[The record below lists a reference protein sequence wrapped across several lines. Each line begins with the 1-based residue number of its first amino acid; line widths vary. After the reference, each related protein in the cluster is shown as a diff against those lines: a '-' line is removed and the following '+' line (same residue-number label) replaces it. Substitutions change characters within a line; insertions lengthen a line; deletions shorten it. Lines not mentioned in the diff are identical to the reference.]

1 MPIYDYV
8 CEACGHRLEVMH
20 GVDAP
25 GPASCPA
32 CGARP
37 MRKAFALPAVVFKG
51 SGWAKKDRRSA
62 SRRKAEKAETG
73 AETSDG
79 AKAATGSGDG
89 GKDDG
94 GKDDGG
100 KDDGGKDDA
109 GSASTAKHESGSTT
123 STPAPAGD

>member
-25 GPASCPA
+25 GPATCPA
-32 CGARP
+32 CGASP
-37 MRKAFALPAVVFKG
+37 MRKAIAAPAVVFKG

-62 SRRKAEKAETG
+62 GRKSEKTETG

-79 AKAATGSGDG
+79 ARTSAGPGDG
-89 GKDDG
+89 GSG
-94 GKDDGG
+94 
-100 KDDGGKDDA
+100 DA
-109 GSASTAKHESGSTT
+109 GSATATARKDSSASP

>member
-94 GKDDGG
+94 GKDD
-100 KDDGGKDDA
+100 A

>member
-62 SRRKAEKAETG
+62 SRRKAENRKAEKAETG

-79 AKAATGSGDG
+79 AKAATGSG
-89 GKDDG
+89 
-94 GKDDGG
+94 DGG